1 METKWL
7 VAGIVLLLGV
17 VVVVVIALS
26 SASSPSRRRQK
37 ASEGGYA
44 DGDGGSDYDPRED
57 APAESHG
64 GGSWW
69 DAISDWF
76 SSGDAGDAGGA
87 DGGGGDGGGGGD

>member
-1 METKWL
+1 
-7 VAGIVLLLGV
+7 
-17 VVVVVIALS
+17 VIALS
-26 SASSPSRRRQK
+26 AASSPSRRRQEVSDSGSV
-37 ASEGGYA
+37 A
-44 DGDGGSDYDPRED
+44 GDGGGDYTVRED
-57 APAESHG
+57 APAESQG